1 MTQAWRSGDPLIVRF
16 GRFGKARWV
25 LSGVVVEDTGDV
37 VTVWIPPKAPVLE
50 LALPDGRLLRDI
62 PRMQALEIDT
72 QHVAVMQAGTWF
84 GYGVVMQFP
93 LSQPW
98 SVWWFFHDDG
108 SFDGWY
114 ANLEAP
120 KIRWEGPADSR
131 GIDTS
136 DRELDVDIDADG
148 TWRWKDEEPFAA
160 KAGRPGYWTVDQMAE
175 IRADGEALIAKLER
189 REAPFDGRYTDFSPD
204 PTWPM
209 PAIPDHWDHPHS
221 AGP

>member
-1 MTQAWRSGDPLIVRF
+1 VTQPWHSGQPLIVRF
-16 GRFGKARWV
+16 GRFGMARWV

-50 LALPDGRLLRDI
+50 LALPDGRLLREI
-62 PRMQALEIDT
+62 PRLEALKIDT
-72 QHVAVMQAGTWF
+72 RRIAVMQAGTWF

-93 LSQPW
+93 LKEPW

-108 SFDGWY
+108 TFDGWY
-114 ANLEAP
+114 GNLEAP
-120 KIRWEGPADSR
+120 KIRWELADGSR
-131 GIDTS
+131 GLDTS

-148 TWRWKDEEPFAA
+148 TWRWKDEEAFAA
-160 KAGRPGYWTVDQMAE
+160 KAGLPGYWTVDQLAE

-189 REAPFDGRYTDFSPD
+189 REAPFDGRYTDFKPD
-204 PTWPM
+204 PAWPM
-209 PAIPDHWDHPHS
+209 PTLPEHWDHPHS